1 MGNRAN
7 FVIVKDQDWQLY
19 YSHWGGCRMLD
30 ALIGGPEL
38 ALRYAASLR
47 RCEKDEWCDP
57 TWADGGAVV
66 DLDRRRVL
74 FFGEPLM
81 VEMNE
86 RRALMEVLATVWPG
100 YEICWAYDGTAELA
114 GYVGAQL
121 RPDTWD
127 RQPNLKL
134 ARGRNHLCHL
144 ISVVDADGQLRF
156 WPLWWHLSKAWH
168 GPALL
173 DKLPGPGIRRIK
185 LGKIPEGGAH
195 IDMRRKTLGAW
206 QTADTMGFFQ
216 ALPELWPGWQTEV
229 WEDRFE
235 EHVKRCDGA
244 LRVPELDLVA
254 GIDSAETWIR
264 KRVFERFEDS
274 PAGQVAKLAGML
286 APVAPGFVVS
296 PDAVNDPRC
305 VPASPSGIAS
315 SVLATKL
322 RSVTCR
328 IGIAS
333 MNTAERPGSRSPD
346 AKRLGWSTP
355 HTRSPAP
362 IREGSPR
369 QASVPAPRGPSRPCR
384 RRRRRC
390 SAGTRAARRRDR
402 RPPARRCT
410 AA

>member
-47 RCEKDEWCDP
+47 RCDKDEWCDP

-86 RRALMEVLATVWPG
+86 RRALTEVLATVWPG
-100 YEICWAYDGTAELA
+100 YEVRWAYDGTAELA
-114 GYVGAQL
+114 GYVGAEL
-121 RPDTWD
+121 RPCRWD
-127 RQPNLKL
+127 RQPTLKL
-134 ARGRNHLCHL
+134 ARGRKHLCHL

-173 DKLPGPGIRRIK
+173 DELPGPGIRRIR

-195 IDMRRKTLGAW
+195 IDLRRKTLGAW

-216 ALPELWPGWQTEV
+216 ALPELWPGWRTEV

-244 LRVPELDLVA
+244 LRVPELDVVA
-254 GIDSAETWIR
+254 GIDSAEAWLR
-264 KRVFERFEDS
+264 KRVFESFEDS
-274 PAGQVAKLAGML
+274 PAGQSSNLRGCWRQLRRASWSAPMLERLRGSPGTEWSRFVGACHQLRSAMRLRLAT
-286 APVAPGFVVS
+286 
-296 PDAVNDPRC
+296 PR
-305 VPASPSGIAS
+305 ASAFDDGSQKITRAGVGALIAS
-315 SVLATKL
+315 RMV
-322 RSVTCR
+322 
-328 IGIAS
+328 
-333 MNTAERPGSRSPD
+333 PGSVVDMR
-346 AKRLGWSTP
+346 RGVG
-355 HTRSPAP
+355 
-362 IREGSPR
+362 EGEISGVLVR
-369 QASVPAPRGPSRPCR
+369 THQI
-384 RRRRRC
+384 
-390 SAGTRAARRRDR
+390 AAFDGH
-402 RPPARRCT
+402 
-410 AA
+410 